1 MDDTFNVGDI
11 VLSKMGR
18 DSGRYY
24 IIMDAEENY
33 VYICDGDFHK
43 VDKPKKKKL
52 KHIKGTGA
60 ASEYVAGKLAE
71 GAKVTNTE
79 LRRAVLEFEEANAQM

>member
-1 MDDTFNVGDI
+1 MEDKFNVGDI

-18 DSGRYY
+18 DSGRNY
-24 IIMDAEENY
+24 IVMNVSDNF

-43 VDKPKKKKL
+43 VDKPKKKKV
-52 KHIKGTGA
+52 KHVKKTKGF
-60 ASEYVAGKLAE
+60 SEYVAGKLEE

-79 LRRAVLEFEEANAQM
+79 LRRTIAEFEEENGLI

>member
-11 VLSKMGR
+11 VLSRMGR
-18 DSGRYY
+18 DSGRHY
-24 IIMDAEENY
+24 IIMSAEENY

-52 KHIKGTGA
+52 KHIKA
-60 ASEYVAGKLAE
+60 
-71 GAKVTNTE
+71 TNTE
-79 LRRAVLEFEEANAQM
+79 LRRAVLEFEETNAQA

>member
-1 MDDTFNVGDI
+1 MEDKFNVGDI

-18 DSGRYY
+18 DSGRHY
-24 IIMDAEENY
+24 IVMNVCDDF

-43 VDKPKKKKL
+43 NDKPKKKKT
-52 KHIKGTGA
+52 KHVKKTAGF
-60 ASEYVAGKLAE
+60 SEYVACKIEE

-79 LRRAVLEFEEANAQM
+79 LRRTIAEFEEENGLG